1 MAIAPGTRIGPYEVL
16 SLVGAGGMGEVYR
29 ARDSRLGR
37 DVAIK
42 VLPAA
47 FTADADRLHRF
58 EQEARA
64 AAALNHPNILTV
76 HEIGT
81 HTPASGP
88 AVPYVVSEL
97 LEGRNLRETL
107 AEAPKGLAARKAID
121 YATQL
126 ANGLAAAHEKSI
138 VHRDVKPENIFV
150 TRDGRLKIL
159 DFGLAKLKEDSA
171 LAGAGATMLATQA
184 GGTGAGVVLGTVGYM
199 SPEQVRGQAVDHRS
213 DIFSFGAV
221 LYEMLSGARAFKGAT
236 AADTI
241 TAILASEPADLT
253 AGHTAV
259 TPALDRIVRHCLEK
273 MAEMR
278 FQSAR
283 DIVFNLDA
291 LSTMFATSTT
301 GTIAAATPKRRRTTL
316 YLAMAAAAVA
326 VVAATVLWRFAAA
339 SRGNP
344 VFHQVT
350 FRHGE
355 LDNARFT
362 ADGQNIVYT
371 ASWEGAPPEIFTVP
385 ANQNGGRS
393 LGIPN
398 ARLLAVSRTG
408 ELALS
413 LAPRAVSPF
422 VLPGTLAR
430 GSMAGGAPKAEIESV
445 AAADYAPDGKSLAI
459 VRYMPDQ
466 RICQLEYP
474 IGTVLFKNAL
484 LTDLRFSADGRYL
497 AFVDHTS
504 AGDDRGNAV
513 ILRATGEKVAT
524 GPLRDSQR
532 GVVWSPAGDEIW
544 LTSPLADA
552 RLFGLDLKGRSREL
566 LNMPGRLFVR
576 DVASDGRVLLDE
588 GDTRR
593 GIVVVADNGESQR
606 DVSWLDYSYLRG
618 ISTDGKTI
626 VFEEEGN
633 AAQGGYR
640 TFVRNVD
647 GSPAVEVGLGYGV
660 AISDDKAWTLSM
672 RFVEGG
678 NEIWLQPVGA
688 GQSRRISPSGWAA
701 SNAGQFFADGK
712 RIVFTAREP
721 KSQRARTY
729 IQTLDGGAPRAIT
742 AEGVTG
748 VLISPDQRWIAVGS
762 PAGPALVPVEGGP
775 PQTIQGAQPGESVRG
790 WTDDG
795 QIYVANGPATLR
807 RIDKLNP
814 FTGKRTIWR
823 ELRAPA
829 IVGVRPGQPFIT
841 PDGRTYAYGYGLG
854 FSDLYVMTGV
864 H

>member
-1 MAIAPGTRIGPYEVL
+1 MTIAAGTRIGPYDVL

-29 ARDSRLGR
+29 ASDSRLGR

-42 VLPAA
+42 VLPAS
-47 FTADADRLHRF
+47 FTTDADRLQRF
-58 EQEARA
+58 ALEARA

-76 HEIGT
+76 HEIGS
-81 HTPASGP
+81 HASASGL

-97 LEGRNLRETL
+97 LEGRTLREAL
-107 AEAPKGLAARKAID
+107 GESPKGLAVRKAVD

-126 ANGLAAAHEKSI
+126 ANGLAAAHEKGI
-138 VHRDVKPENIFV
+138 VHRDLKPENIFI

-159 DFGLAKLKEDSA
+159 DFGLAKLKDDGA

-199 SPEQVRGQAVDHRS
+199 SPEQVRAQPVDHRS

-241 TAILASEPADLT
+241 TAILASEPDDLAADH
-253 AGHTAV
+253 AAV

-273 MAEMR
+273 SPEMR

-283 DIVFNLDA
+283 DIVFNLEA
-291 LSTMFATSTT
+291 LSTMSAT
-301 GTIAAATPKRRRTTL
+301 GIIAAATPKPRRTTL
-316 YLAMAAAAVA
+316 YLALAVAAVA
-326 VVAATVLWRFAAA
+326 VVAATGLWRFAAA

-344 VFHQVT
+344 AFHQVT

-355 LDNARFT
+355 LDDARFT

-371 ASWEGAPPEIFTVP
+371 AAWEGAQPEIFTVP

-408 ELALS
+408 ELAIALG
-413 LAPRAVSPF
+413 PRKSTPF
-422 VLPGTLAR
+422 LIVGTLAR
-430 GSMAGGAPKAEIESV
+430 GSMTGGAPKAEIENV
-445 AAADYAPDGKSLAI
+445 AAADYGPDGKSLAI
-459 VRYMPDQ
+459 VRVVPDQ

-474 IGTVLFKNAL
+474 IGTVLYRSPL

-497 AFVDHTS
+497 AVIEHGS
-504 AGDDRGNAV
+504 PGNDRGNAV

-532 GVVWSPAGDEIW
+532 GLVWSPAGDEIW

-552 RLFGLDLKGRSREL
+552 RLLSLDLKGRSREL
-566 LNMPGRLFVR
+566 LNVPGRLFVR
-576 DVASDGRVLLDE
+576 DVAADGRVLLDE
-588 GDTRR
+588 GYVRR
-593 GIVVVADNGESQR
+593 GIVVVSDNGESQR
-606 DVSWLDYSYLRG
+606 DVSWLNYSYLRG
-618 ISTDGKTI
+618 ISKDGRTI
-626 VFEEEGN
+626 IFEEEGTTGIE
-633 AAQGGYR
+633 QYP

-647 GSPAVEVGLGYGV
+647 GSAAVEVGAGTGV
-660 AISDDKAWTLSM
+660 AISDDKAWTLST

-678 NEIWLQPVGA
+678 NELWLQPVGA
-688 GQSRRISPSGWAA
+688 GQARRISPSGWAA
-701 SNAGQFFADGK
+701 TILGQFFADGK
-712 RIVFTAREP
+712 RIAFSAREP
-721 KSQRARTY
+721 KGQRARTY
-729 IQTLDGGAPRAIT
+729 IQTLDGGATRAIT

-748 VLISPDQRWIAVGS
+748 VLISPDQHWIAVGS
-762 PAGPALVPVEGGP
+762 PAGPALAPVEGGP
-775 PQTIQGAQPGESVRG
+775 AQPIQGMRPGDSPRG

-795 QIYVANGPATLR
+795 QIYVANGPATLL

-814 FTGKRTIWR
+814 FTGKRALWR

-829 IVGVRPGQPFIT
+829 IVGVTPALPFIA
-841 PDGRTYAYGYGLG
+841 PDGRTYAYGYNIG
-854 FSDLYVMTGV
+854 FSDLYVLTGV
-864 H
+864 R

>member
-1 MAIAPGTRIGPYEVL
+1 MAIAPGTRIGPYDVL

-47 FTADADRLHRF
+47 FNADTDRLHRF

-97 LEGRNLRETL
+97 LEGWTLREAL
-107 AEAPKGLAARKAID
+107 AEAPKGLPVRKAID

-126 ANGLAAAHEKSI
+126 ANGLAAAHEKGI
-138 VHRDVKPENIFV
+138 VHRDVKPENIFI

-199 SPEQVRGQAVDHRS
+199 SPEQVRAQPVDHRS

-221 LYEMLSGARAFKGAT
+221 LYEMLSGVRAFKGAT

-241 TAILASEPADLT
+241 TAILSSEPADLT
-253 AGHTAV
+253 AEHASV

-273 MAEMR
+273 TAEMR

-283 DIVFNLDA
+283 DIAFNLEA
-291 LSTMFATSTT
+291 LSTMSATSAT
-301 GTIAAATPKRRRTTL
+301 GTIAAATTKPRRTTL
-316 YLAMAAAAVA
+316 YLALAVVAVA
-326 VVAATVLWRFAAA
+326 VVAATGLWRFAAA

-362 ADGQNIVYT
+362 ADGQNIIYT

-393 LGIPN
+393 LGIQN

-408 ELALS
+408 EMAIA
-413 LAPRAVSPF
+413 LAPRRPLTFLIA
-422 VLPGTLAR
+422 GTLAR
-430 GSMAGGAPKAEIESV
+430 GSMTGGAPKAEIENV

-459 VRYMPDQ
+459 VRYVPDQ

-474 IGTVLFKNAL
+474 IGTVLARSPL
-484 LTDLRFSADGRYL
+484 LTDLRFSGDGRYL
-497 AFVDHTS
+497 AFVDHAS
-504 AGDDRGNAV
+504 SSDDRGNAV

-524 GPLRDSQR
+524 GPLRESQR
-532 GVVWSPAGDEIW
+532 GLVWSPASDEIW

-647 GSPAVEVGLGYGV
+647 GSPAVEVGQGYGA
-660 AISDDKAWTLSM
+660 AISDDKALTLSM

-678 NEIWLQPVGA
+678 NELWLQPVGA

-701 SNAGQFFADGK
+701 TNLARFFADGK

-721 KSQRARTY
+721 KNQRDRTY
-729 IQTLDGGAPRAIT
+729 IQALDGGGPRAMT
-742 AEGVTG
+742 TEGVTG

-775 PQTIQGAQPGESVRG
+775 PQPIQGAQRGDSLRG
-790 WTDDG
+790 WSDDG
-795 QIYVANGPATLR
+795 QIYVANGPATLL

-814 FTGKRTIWR
+814 FTGRRTLWR

-829 IVGVRPGQPFIT
+829 IVGVRPALPFIT

-854 FSDLYVMTGV
+854 FSDLYLMTGV
-864 H
+864 R